1 MQLDLHGLFEYNTTF
16 DYTDYEYKEDCT
28 RTTSFVAIFVSILYS
43 VALVLGLMGN
53 ILVLVVLW
61 QKRRSWGVTD
71 AFVLHLSMADMLLLL
86 TMPLWAA
93 DAVKGWSFG
102 TGLCKLAGA
111 LFKINF
117 CCGIFLL
124 VCISLDLYLSVVHA
138 VQTCS
143 RTRPWQ
149 VQLICLAVWFFCLL
163 LSIPDWMYLKAA
175 SGPEQEYYIE
185 CVYEYSSEASRLASH
200 LLYFI
205 LGFLLPAI
213 VLLYSYAC
221 VLLQFR
227 SDQRVQKQRAVRVIL
242 ALVLAFFISWTPYS
256 IALLG
261 DTFHFSSSKSKGDC
275 EDHRWTAVRST
286 AVLGFLHSCF
296 NPLIY
301 FCFSEKFRHWV
312 LTIVKC
318 GGCAGDSGDFFPWD
332 SREIEEAT
340 SVPQEEKGSLHQMS
354 DIERTTAQQHNGEI
368 L

>member
-1 MQLDLHGLFEYNTTF
+1 MAVRLDLHGLFENNSTF
-16 DYTDYEYKEDCT
+16 DYSDYEYKSDCT

-43 VALVLGLMGN
+43 VALVLGLVGN

-61 QKRRSWGVTD
+61 QKRRSWSVTD

-86 TMPLWAA
+86 TVPVWAA
-93 DAVKGWSFG
+93 DAVQGWSFG
-102 TGLCKLAGA
+102 TGFCKLAGA

-117 CCGIFLL
+117 CCSIFLL
-124 VCISLDLYLSVVHA
+124 VCIGLDLYFSVVHA
-138 VQTCS
+138 GQMCS

-175 SGPEQEYYIE
+175 SGSEPEDYTE
-185 CVYEYSSEASRLASH
+185 CVYEYPSEASRLASQ
-200 LLYFI
+200 LLYLM

-213 VLLYSYAC
+213 VLLCCYAC
-221 VLLQFR
+221 VLPQFR
-227 SDQRVQKQRAVRVIL
+227 SDQRVQKKRAVIL

-256 IALLG
+256 IALLS
-261 DTFHFSSSKSKGDC
+261 DTFHFSSNKSKGDC
-275 EDHRWTAVRST
+275 EDRRWTAVRST
-286 AVLGFLHSCF
+286 AVLGFLHSCS

-318 GGCAGDSGDFFPWD
+318 GSCAVDSGDFFPWD

-340 SVPQEEKGSLHQMS
+340 SVPQEEKGPLHQMN
-354 DIERTTAQQHNGEI
+354 DIERSTPQQKNGEI